1 MVGKSYRTQRL
12 SDKVPIPAE
21 AEKDMRALLAG
32 MEDLDEWVAKMKD
45 SGFGRAPNIS
55 RSWESADQLHA
66 NFRNFCKY
74 GRVETVSELVHGS
87 AKEFWCLFG
96 SQKYNETGL
105 VLASKYGHHEVVRVL
120 VAAGSEIDYPANGGA
135 ALHWAIKSFSQ
146 KNYAAMEPQQVATV
160 QFLLGEG
167 AQMRL
172 PSPKSDEVYDALN
185 MATQRGSVP
194 MIMLLK
200 AAGAEVSESTEAA
213 AKKWGGAV
221 SRALLSEE
229 KVAVP
234 YVAPSYWT
242 HQAEELTTFE
252 QIAEGSEVQGQ
263 LQEALAKT
271 FKAVRTRDRSGAVPK
286 GLRLKRA
293 LRIENSGL
301 WARYLNATAAV
312 EKRRPDGCTPIQDL
326 DGDPETGHV
335 RTSMSL
341 GDLAGRLK
349 TSIAELY
356 LFHGTSP
363 VGAKAISEQ
372 GFRRILAGVNAGTA
386 FGRGCYFAEASSK
399 SDEYAQ
405 PDSDGHFVMLL
416 CRVVCGE
423 MFRIT
428 ERDPLGLSEALHSGR
443 YDSVLADREASV
455 GTYR

>member
-1 MVGKSYRTQRL
+1 MLNSF
-12 SDKVPIPAE
+12 
-21 AEKDMRALLAG
+21 AG
-32 MEDLDEWVAKMKD
+32 
-45 SGFGRAPNIS
+45 
-55 RSWESADQLHA
+55 
-66 NFRNFCKY
+66 KY
-74 GRVETVSELVHGS
+74 GRVESVSELVNGS
-87 AKEFWCLFG
+87 ARDFWCLFG

-135 ALHWAIKSFSQ
+135 ALHWACKSFSQ

-172 PSPKSDEVYDALN
+172 PSPKSDEIYDALN

-194 MIMLLK
+194 MVMLLK
-200 AAGAEVSESTEAA
+200 AAGAEVSASTEAA

-229 KVAVP
+229 K
-234 YVAPSYWT
+234 
-242 HQAEELTTFE
+242 
-252 QIAEGSEVQGQ
+252 
-263 LQEALAKT
+263 
-271 FKAVRTRDRSGAVPK
+271 
-286 GLRLKRA
+286 
-293 LRIENSGL
+293 
-301 WARYLNATAAV
+301 
-312 EKRRPDGCTPIQDL
+312 DL

-428 ERDPLGLSEALHSGR
+428 ETGFLFRNL
-443 YDSVLADREASV
+443 
-455 GTYR
+455 T